1 MSDTTVTGGDS
12 VRRDRSKQGATP
24 SRDRRV
30 EESEKKPNI
39 FKRIWIFIT
48 QVIAEMKKVTYPTG
62 QETWTYFTVVIVFVV
77 AIMAFA
83 GLLDF
88 GFGKLASLIFG

>member
-1 MSDTTVTGGDS
+1 MSDSTVTNGDS
-12 VRRDRSKQGATP
+12 ARQDRTKNHATP
-24 SRDRRV
+24 SRDAK
-30 EESEKKPNI
+30 SEASQAKGNI
-39 FKRIWIFIT
+39 FSRIWLFVT

-62 QETWTYFTVVIVFVV
+62 AETWTYFTVVIVFVV

-88 GFGKLASLIFG
+88 GFGRLTSLIFG